1 MVFDE
6 DHEGPSEADLERFG
20 GDTASC
26 PSCGAEV
33 WDGATICPGCG
44 MIADEISGG
53 RGRGAW
59 VTIGLI
65 VGGLAFLLVFVL

>member
-1 MVFDE
+1 MAFDE
-6 DHEGPSEADLERFG
+6 DREGPSEADLERFG
-20 GDTASC
+20 GETTLC
-26 PSCGAEV
+26 PSCGGEV

-44 MIADEISGG
+44 AIADEMSGG

-65 VGGLAFLLVFVL
+65 AGGLAFLLVFVL